1 MQRTLPLSA
10 ALALAVLISGG
21 CQRPPEPTAEDIVAY
36 ARNGAVG
43 AKVRRM
49 GPPAQAYVD
58 RVFKAYSPWHET
70 FSPVAQLADPKG
82 LWSVDSSKWRDAEA
96 VDTQLDSIRQWRK
109 TESQRKQLH
118 EDLVTAI
125 EAVPAAYHEDAKQIT
140 AEVTKLLDDTQP
152 KQLDEIVRPYE
163 RLFSLVRDVRDTF
176 DPGQPGHSGLAFR
189 DSQAAAKAHQL
200 WNELD
205 EILEKTRKGELQQID
220 WALTTGRELRAAAL
234 KQKQN
239 IDRNDA
245 NAQAARSA
253 IRALDI
259 ELHYYDKIID
269 DAERRKKQLS
279 G

>member
-10 ALALAVLISGG
+10 ALALALLISGG

-36 ARNGAVG
+36 ARNGAIG

-70 FSPVAQLADPKG
+70 FSPVPQLADPKG
-82 LWSVDSSKWRDAEA
+82 LWSVDSPKWRDAEA
-96 VDTQLDSIRQWRK
+96 VDTQLNSIRQWRK
-109 TESQRKQLH
+109 TEPQRKQLH

-163 RLFSLVRDVRDTF
+163 TLLSLVHDARATF
-176 DPGQPGHSGLAFR
+176 DPDQSGLAFR
-189 DSQAAAKAHQL
+189 DAQTTTKAHQL
-200 WNELD
+200 WDELD
-205 EILEKTRKGELQQID
+205 EVLEKTRKDELPQID
-220 WALTTGRELRAAAL
+220 WALTSGRELRAAAL

-245 NAQAARSA
+245 NAQAAHHA

-259 ELHYYDKIID
+259 DLHYYDKIID
-269 DAERRKKQLS
+269 DAERRKKQLGS
-279 G
+279 